1 MHLNRQSVCC
11 MIAIL
16 FGSLVYQASKATAAE
31 IRGRIVD
38 ADTGKPLSARLYIR
52 AEDGN
57 WFFVDSADPGGSALA
72 YREQWVPMPQ
82 SVERHTTV
90 SAHPFL
96 VDLPTGDYLFTIE
109 RGKEYHSLEQKVHVG
124 EEPLKITFRLQRWIN
139 MRRRGWYSGET
150 HVHRRIGELPNV
162 MLAEDLNVAFPVT
175 FWTIQSVQ
183 VPGLE
188 PSTLRRQGPS
198 PFGPRRDMGHRPIY
212 VDPEHVILP
221 RNTEYEIFSVDGE
234 RHLLGAVFILNHVSR
249 FETGM
254 PPVSEIARQAHAEGA
269 LLDLDKHSW
278 PWSMM
283 LIPVAGIDLYELA
296 NNSLWRTEF
305 GFRNSPVAPADY
317 MKVEKDEG
325 GMTERGWIE
334 YGWENYYALLNW
346 GFRLSPTAG
355 TASGVHPVPL
365 GFGRVYVHLPRR
377 FQIQDWLTGLKQGS
391 SFVTTGPMLM
401 AQVDR
406 RQAGE
411 DRQFSA
417 GSRQRVK
424 VTGSCLSDHPLETVE
439 ILVNGQVRRTVPAEN
454 RRTASGAC
462 QTRFSEVI
470 ELDRTSWIAL
480 RCLQPFSAGR
490 YRFAHT
496 APWHFQ
502 FGDQAIV
509 PRREQ
514 INELVKRVKDEISR
528 HQDRLPKDALEEFK
542 QALAIYERIAERVGR
557 E

>member
-1 MHLNRQSVCC
+1 MRHPGALTS
-11 MIAIL
+11 
-16 FGSLVYQASKATAAE
+16 SLLASMLLIMMVASPLWATQVV
-31 IRGRIVD
+31 GRIVD
-38 ADTGKPLSARLYIR
+38 GDSGKPLAARVYIHSQ
-52 AEDGN
+52 DGN
-57 WFFVDSADPGGSALA
+57 WLFVETTDPKGSALA
-72 YREQWVPMPQ
+72 YREQWVPMPN

-96 VDLPTGDYLFTIE
+96 VDLPAGDYLFTIE
-109 RGKEYHSLEQKVHVG
+109 RGKEYHTLERQVQVGDQSLE
-124 EEPLKITFRLQRWIN
+124 ITFRLQRWIN
-139 MRRRGWYSGET
+139 MQRRGWYSGET
-150 HVHRRIGELPNV
+150 HVHRRISELPNV

-175 FWTIQSVQ
+175 FWTIQAGQ

-198 PFGPRRDMGHRPIY
+198 PFGPRQDMGHRPIH
-212 VDPEHVILP
+212 VDREHVILP

-234 RHLLGAVFILNHVSR
+234 RHLLGAVFILNHTSR

-254 PPVSEIARQAHAEGA
+254 PPVSDIARQAHREGA

-283 LIPVAGIDLYELA
+283 LVPIAGIDLYELA

-317 MKVEKDEG
+317 MNVETDAG

-334 YGWENYYALLNW
+334 FGWENYYALLNC
-346 GFRLSPTAG
+346 GFQISPTAG

-377 FQIQDWLTGLKQGS
+377 FDVKDWLSGLKQGT
-391 SFVTTGPMLM
+391 SFVTTGPMLL
-401 AQVDR
+401 ARVDR

-411 DRQFSA
+411 TRRFPAGRRQ
-417 GSRQRVK
+417 QVK
-424 VTGSCLSDHPLETVE
+424 VVGSCLSDHPVDVIEV
-439 ILVNGQVRRTVPAEN
+439 LVNGEVRRTITPAN
-454 RRTASGAC
+454 RLTAAGAYE
-462 QTRFSEVI
+462 TRLSESI
-470 ELDRTSWIAL
+470 ELDRTCWIAV
-480 RCLQPFSAGR
+480 RCLQHSPTGR

-502 FGDQAIV
+502 FGEELIE

-514 INELVKRVKDEISR
+514 IDELVKRVKDEIIR
-528 HQDRLPKDALEEFK
+528 NQDRLSPEALAEFK
-542 QALAIYERIAERVGR
+542 QALAIYEQIAERVGKK
-557 E
+557 

>member
-1 MHLNRQSVCC
+1 
-11 MIAIL
+11 
-16 FGSLVYQASKATAAE
+16 
-31 IRGRIVD
+31 
-38 ADTGKPLSARLYIR
+38 
-52 AEDGN
+52 
-57 WFFVDSADPGGSALA
+57 
-72 YREQWVPMPQ
+72 MPN
-82 SVERHTTV
+82 SVERHTTL

-96 VDLPTGDYLFTIE
+96 VDLPAGDYLFTIE
-109 RGKEYHSLEQKVHVG
+109 RGKEYHTLERKVNVG
-124 EEPLKITFRLQRWIN
+124 DQPLEITFRLQRWIN
-139 MRRRGWYSGET
+139 MQRRGWYSGET
-150 HVHRRIGELPNV
+150 HVHRRISELPNV

-175 FWTIQSVQ
+175 FWTIQAGQ

-198 PFGPRRDMGHRPIY
+198 PFGPRQDMGHRPIHI
-212 VDPEHVILP
+212 DREHVILP

-234 RHLLGAVFILNHVSR
+234 RHLLGAIFILNHTSR

-254 PPVSEIARQAHAEGA
+254 PPVSDIARQAHAEGA

-283 LIPVAGIDLYELA
+283 LIPIAGVDLYELS

-317 MKVEKDEG
+317 MKVETDAR

-334 YGWENYYALLNW
+334 YGWENYYALLNC
-346 GFRLSPTAG
+346 GFRISPTAG

-365 GFGRVYVHLPRR
+365 GFGRVYVHLPGR
-377 FQIQDWLTGLKQGS
+377 FQLQDWLAGLKQGN

-401 AQVDR
+401 ARVDR

-411 DRQFSA
+411 DRQFPA
-417 GSRQRVK
+417 GTRQRVK
-424 VTGSCLSDHPLETVE
+424 VTGHCLSDHPVETVE
-439 ILVNGQVRRTVPAEN
+439 ILVNGQVRRAVPAEN
-454 RRTASGAC
+454 RRTASGAYE
-462 QTRFSEVI
+462 TRLSEVI
-470 ELDRTSWIAL
+470 KLDRTSWIAL
-480 RCLQPFSAGR
+480 RCLQPSPAGR

-502 FGDQAIV
+502 CGEQPIV
-509 PRREQ
+509 PRRE
-514 INELVKRVKDEISR
+514 EVDYLVKRVKDEIIR
-528 HQDRLPKDALEEFK
+528 HQDRLSPEALAEFQRALE
-542 QALAIYERIAERVGR
+542 IYEKIAERVDQ